1 MLQWNMMNAMGNEH
15 NKTMFQKKEV
25 IDEMRREYDFPVEM
39 YDLTAFPKSG
49 LKDNDVSWSST
60 HVPQNMAQA
69 VVRTDTNA
77 VLGVHTG
84 SYKLVPH
91 SEIVDKINAAVIA
104 SGLSN
109 NVEHTVE
116 TFENGAK
123 LRGKF
128 RFHDIT
134 VKDPVIGDMIRFDV
148 DYLNSYDG
156 QWSIMMRAQ
165 GYRLWCDNGCASP
178 NPLTFDRRKHTAGFS
193 VEGSAEKIK
202 NSVKIFHEDR
212 ERWETWSKQKL
223 EIPNVQELLEKTL
236 CKSTTATTKSKV
248 NQTRLENIMGQY
260 RKEVSEL
267 GANKWAL
274 YNACT
279 YWASHA
285 GDKRWAS
292 AQPHRSEVLR
302 HAEVTKLLN
311 SPLWEAA

>member
-1 MLQWNMMNAMGNEH
+1 MLQWNMMNTMGKEH
-15 NKTMFQKKEV
+15 NKTMFQKQEV
-25 IDEMRREYDFPVEM
+25 KDAMRKEYDFPVEM
-39 YDLTAFPKSG
+39 YDLTAFPKAG
-49 LKDNDVSWSST
+49 LINSKEACMPSQ
-60 HVPQNMAQA
+60 VPQQMAQA

-91 SEIVDKINAAVIA
+91 ADIVDKVNEAIKKA
-104 SGLSN
+104 SLST

-134 VKDPVIGDMIRFDV
+134 VKDPVIGEMIRFDV

-178 NPLTFDRRKHTAGFS
+178 NPLTFDRRRHTSGFS
-193 VEGSAEKIK
+193 IEGSAEKIK

-212 ERWETWSKQKL
+212 ERWEAWSKQRL
-223 EIPNVQELLEKTL
+223 DFLDVQKLLEKTL

-260 RKEVSEL
+260 RKESNEL
-267 GANKWAL
+267 GSNKWAL

-292 AQPHRSEVLR
+292 TQPHRAEVLR
-302 HAEVTKLLN
+302 HAEVTSLLN

>member
-1 MLQWNMMNAMGNEH
+1 MLQWNMMNTMGEEH
-15 NKTMFQKKEV
+15 NKTMFQKQEV
-25 IDEMRREYDFPVEM
+25 KDAMRKEYDFPVEM
-39 YDLTAFPKSG
+39 YDLTAFPKAG
-49 LKDNDVSWSST
+49 LINSEETCMPSQ
-60 HVPQNMAQA
+60 VPQQMAQA

-91 SEIVDKINAAVIA
+91 SEIVDKINAAVVA

-128 RFHDIT
+128 AFHDIA
-134 VKDPVIGDMIRFDV
+134 VKDPVIGEMIRFDV

-178 NPLTFDRRKHTAGFS
+178 NPLTSDRRKHTSGFS

-202 NSVKIFHEDR
+202 NSVKVFFEDR
-212 ERWETWSKQKL
+212 ERWEGWSKQKL

-248 NQTRLENIMGQY
+248 NKTRLENIMGQY
-260 RKEVSEL
+260 RKEVQEL
-267 GANKWAL
+267 GSNKWAL

-292 AQPHRSEVLR
+292 SQPHRAEVLR
-302 HAEVTKLLN
+302 HAEVTNLLN